1 MVLRVFGQLKKFID
15 EYFEYCSG
23 AEMSSIAMDE
33 VARKA
38 LISLIKGPLRGSLE
52 RLTAKDNVGLH
63 QLMQVVFLLILTANL
78 FFFLILSLLSRF

>member
-23 AEMSSIAMDE
+23 VEMSSIAMDE
-33 VARKA
+33 AARKA

-63 QLMQVVFLLILTANL
+63 LARHPTML
-78 FFFLILSLLSRF
+78 FAMCHGFPLP